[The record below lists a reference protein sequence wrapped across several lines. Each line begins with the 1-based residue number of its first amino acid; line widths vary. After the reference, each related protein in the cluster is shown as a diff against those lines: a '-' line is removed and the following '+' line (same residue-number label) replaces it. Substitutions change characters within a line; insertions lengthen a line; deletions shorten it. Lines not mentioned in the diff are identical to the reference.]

1 MSLED
6 SPMTDAPS
14 PTTGRLKR
22 ITSILP
28 PGHWAYILLM
38 LVPLGLV
45 DVLCTSMRITSET
58 ENNGTKILSL
68 QWLDQISS
76 TVFFYVALIAFW
88 VGVFAIVRRK
98 GSRRIAVIAF
108 HLTFTLLALV
118 VVLTQMYYIL
128 LDVTINSDSF
138 QLVKLIF
145 QVEMLKIIEAELQ
158 SFIPVLAVAGI
169 VLANYF
175 AIIVNRRWKPRRLRD
190 APPEGWRHPFSGRTI
205 ALTSTG
211 VVIAMLALAAL
222 PNTQGTTNFTRQRV
236 LSIAMDSVAKQLNGE
251 PDGFRAPTKAD
262 IPTDTRL
269 VPTADTKK
277 YNVVQI
283 VLESQ
288 GWQATTLGNPDLDTT
303 PRLVDLAKDSLVAK
317 RAYTGLPHTTKSL
330 VGSNCGVYPPLDT
343 SNTEAEP
350 GGLAAKCLPTL
361 LGEQGY
367 ATAFFQT
374 ATKNFENREKVVK
387 GFGYQDFFPLESF
400 PKKGFDETNTLGY
413 EDDLMLQ
420 PSLDWAKKQADSGKP
435 FSMEYMTLT
444 AHSEYVVPKGFPV
457 KKYAK
462 DKTYN
467 DYLNTV
473 RYQDEFMGKVIDGF
487 KQLGLY
493 DNTIFVIMGDHGEGF
508 REHGRRLHNDTIW
521 NEGIQI
527 PYVIHA
533 PKETG
538 TQGTTVDAPVQN
550 IATPQTIADLLNYD
564 IEGGTYKAS
573 SVLAP
578 EDNEHPLMTGCWDIN
593 QCVATFPDERHKY
606 IYFFGYR
613 PPEYYD
619 VVADPLEKNNLFDT
633 LSDKQAEALK
643 DKVILWQAE
652 TNATHELSRKLA
664 KK

>member
-1 MSLED
+1 
-6 SPMTDAPS
+6 MTDDAPRS
-14 PTTGRLKR
+14 TGRLKR

-38 LVPLGLV
+38 IIPLGLV
-45 DVLCTSMRITSET
+45 DVLCTSMRITSAT
-58 ENNGTKILSL
+58 EDNGTRIGSLS
-68 QWLDQISS
+68 WLDQISS

-88 VGVFAIVRRK
+88 VGVFAIVQRK

-108 HLTFTLLALV
+108 HLTFTALALV

-128 LDVTINSDSF
+128 LDVTLNSDSF

-145 QVEMLKIIEAELQ
+145 QVEMLKIIQAELQ
-158 SFIPVLAVAGI
+158 SFIPVIAVAGI
-169 VLANYF
+169 ILANYF

-190 APPEGWRHPFSGRTI
+190 APPEGWQRPFSGATV

-211 VVIAMLALAAL
+211 VVIALLALSAL
-222 PNTQGTTNFTRQRV
+222 PNTQGTTNFTRHRV
-236 LSIAMDSVAKQLNGE
+236 VSITMDSVAKELGGK
-251 PDGFRAPTKAD
+251 PDGFTAPTKAD

-269 VPTADTKK
+269 VPTSGTKK

-288 GWQATTLGNPDLDTT
+288 GWQATTLGNPSLPTT
-303 PRLVDLAKDSLVAK
+303 PRLAEIAEDSLVAQ
-317 RAYTGLPHTTKSL
+317 RAYTAMPHTTKSL
-330 VGSNCGVYPPLDT
+330 VGSNCGVTPPLDT
-343 SNTEAEP
+343 SNTEAQP

-387 GFGYQDFFPLESF
+387 GFGYQDFYSLESF

-457 KKYAK
+457 KKYVE
-462 DKTYN
+462 DKTHN

-473 RYQDEFMGKVIDGF
+473 RYQDDFLGKVIDGF
-487 KQLGLY
+487 KDLGLY

-533 PKETG
+533 PKATG
-538 TQGTTVDAPVQN
+538 TQGKTIDAPVQN
-550 IATPQTIADLLNYD
+550 TATLQTIADLLGFE
-564 IEGGTYKAS
+564 IEGGSYRSS

-578 EDNEHPLMTGCWDIN
+578 EENTHPLMTGCWDID
-593 QCVATFPDERHKY
+593 QCVATFPDDRHKY

-619 VVADPLEKNNLFDT
+619 VVADPLEKKNLFDT

-643 DKVILWQAE
+643 QKVLVWQAE
-652 TNATHELSRKLA
+652 TNATHELSRRLA
-664 KK
+664 KTGSKD